1 MGGGGVWS
9 TCINMCEVIVNLYN
23 GQELKLNFTLQE
35 NGPLGP
41 MCDTNRCE
49 FVKLMSSKK
58 MLTHFKRFSCFRSR
72 WGEIDCYDS
81 CGGCNPSSGCQWTTC
96 YDDVAFTEAVID
108 EVVSQF
114 SMF

>member
-1 MGGGGVWS
+1 MD
-9 TCINMCEVIVNLYN
+9 N
-23 GQELKLNFTLQE
+23 GQELILNFTLQE

-58 MLTHFKRFSCFRSR
+58 MLTRFKRFSCFRSR
-72 WGEIDCYDS
+72 WGEIACYDS

-108 EVVSQF
+108 EVFSQF
-114 SMF
+114 FLAKYVLVWVRV